1 MANAQVVW
9 DALRKNGLSEIFT
22 AAFMGN
28 LYAESGLIPNNME
41 NGYEGTYNDTS
52 YTNAVNNKSY
62 SRDSFI
68 NDSIGYGLAQWTYWS
83 RKQGLYDATV
93 ARGISI
99 ADLSAQLSY
108 LFTESEYKST
118 VSALNSLSASNKQN
132 LDVCTETVCWT
143 FENPGIP
150 HMDTRKKAAKS
161 YYETYAGRSVNASSS
176 SSSSSVPARTRPQV
190 YLQWDSRWGGISFE
204 NASNPGATIAT
215 SACGPT
221 CAAMVIATIANSSV
235 TPETTCWYAQHFPTE
250 GSGSYRGRWS
260 SGVDPEFYASIFSHY
275 GISSS
280 LVYSYSSAIE
290 AIGQGKMV
298 ITNVGPGLWTSAGH
312 WILPYGLTDGGK
324 TILVNDPNSE
334 SSNKTRASVDTFKRD
349 AGDGPFIIINTPWTS
364 ATPSA
369 SDVDG
374 ALGYTGGGAVSNS
387 TAASGVN
394 YSIEYKEVTA
404 EVKTSHIVTADADA
418 NALRTRANNLLT
430 TPTLVESPFIWLKIG
445 DFTFGSY
452 SKEGSFDKVNSSVS
466 VTYPN
471 YMTSIQITK
480 VNGQV
485 NQYVIN
491 MTYQIRNGDD
501 PNLLDKIFSSVGY
514 GTVLISYGDWNASK
528 FAYKEE
534 EAIIT
539 KLDTVVDFANS
550 RINYTLYCT
559 SNALVLSAGYHNFPS
574 DGTPVKPSE
583 EIRKLIFNDAD
594 TYHLREV
601 FNGFQDETFF
611 HKCVAGDDVAVEI
624 ETKNGIDVLSYIN
637 YLVTCMSPTSTP
649 KSSPIRDANYYLTIC
664 EDKERGTYF
673 TVKKVSSSEG
683 IMSLNN
689 TNVYEVDVGYPGD
702 TMVTSFKINN
712 DNSWS
717 LLYNYSESINAKDY
731 TYNVDADGNIYNTY
745 SPGVTTSSK
754 YLRTTETQ
762 RNWWTQM
769 TQFPVTAVLTIK
781 GLLRPAMLMSYVR
794 VNALFYGLRHVSSG
808 LYIIT
813 KQVDTIDASGY
824 RTQLSLTRVAGD
836 LDVIVTEKKTITK
849 QIPVRTTSS
858 SSSSPSYTN
867 SAYSGSSPES
877 VSSGTDYVPS
887 TVSGFSPR
895 VTAPEE
901 GNKFYN
907 NWQDGGYNT
916 CIRGNENGKT
926 GHVGLTAL
934 PNCTGYAIGRFN
946 EIIGSW
952 KYDLYHN
959 AVDFVDDARDLGLQV
974 SSGSP
979 QVGAILCW
987 GYNGGGAG
995 HVAVVEKVNSDGS
1008 ILISQ
1013 SGWSNQNIFWTEE
1026 LSKGEWASYSGR
1038 YFRGFIYNPG
1048 VTSKST
1054 SIRDLANAQG
1064 NSVASYY

>member
-1 MANAQVVW
+1 MSNAQVVW

-52 YTNAVNNKSY
+52 YTKAINNKTY

-68 NDSIGYGLAQWTYWS
+68 YDSIGYGLAQWTYWS
-83 RKQGLYDATV
+83 RKRDLYDFTV
-93 ARGISI
+93 GRGISI

-108 LFTESEYKST
+108 LVTESEYANT
-118 VSALNSLSASNKQN
+118 VSALNALSSADKQN
-132 LDVCTETVCWT
+132 IDVCTETVCWV
-143 FENPGIP
+143 FENPSAAYA
-150 HMDTRKKAAKS
+150 HLDTRKRAARDYYKNFTGRDINAQSQQSAQQQATTKRNNLVTVALSCVNKTKS
-161 YYETYAGRSVNASSS
+161 QLGITVGDWCAAFVRYCLQQAGIPAPDSFPDGSGVYYADNYFLFCEDIGFGKQLEPSQLQPGDLYFYPTGNYGYGHIGIVVEKTSSGYITVEGNTTCPDGKHSDFTTVEKKNRS
-176 SSSSSVPARTRPQV
+176 
-190 YLQWDSRWGGISFE
+190 I
-204 NASNPGATIAT
+204 GATAGGVRITAGG
-215 SACGPT
+215 SA
-221 CAAMVIATIANSSV
+221 AV
-235 TPETTCWYAQHFPTE
+235 
-250 GSGSYRGRWS
+250 
-260 SGVDPEFYASIFSHY
+260 
-275 GISSS
+275 
-280 LVYSYSSAIE
+280 
-290 AIGQGKMV
+290 
-298 ITNVGPGLWTSAGH
+298 
-312 WILPYGLTDGGK
+312 
-324 TILVNDPNSE
+324 
-334 SSNKTRASVDTFKRD
+334 
-349 AGDGPFIIINTPWTS
+349 
-364 ATPSA
+364 
-369 SDVDG
+369 
-374 ALGYTGGGAVSNS
+374 ALNGGAVSNS
-387 TAASGVN
+387 TAASGIN

-514 GTVLISYGDWNASK
+514 GTVYISYGDWNASK

-539 KLDTVVDFANS
+539 KLDTSVDFANS
-550 RINYTLYCT
+550 RINYTLHCT
-559 SNALVLSAGYHNFPS
+559 SNALVLSAGYHNFTS
-574 DGTPVKPSE
+574 DGTPVKPSKA
-583 EIRKLIFNDAD
+583 IHDLIFDNAD

-611 HKCVAGDDVAVEI
+611 WECVAGDDVAVEI

-664 EDKERGTYF
+664 EDRDRGTYF

-689 TNVYEVDVGYPGD
+689 TDVYEVDVGYPGD

-712 DNSWS
+712 NNSWS
-717 LLYNYSESINAKDY
+717 LLYNYSENINAKDY

-824 RTQLSLTRVAGD
+824 RTTLSLTRVAGD
-836 LDVIVTEKKTITK
+836 LDVIVTEKKMVTK
-849 QIPVRTTSS
+849 QIPVRATSS
-858 SSSSPSYTN
+858 SGSLSRSTAN
-867 SAYSGSSPES
+867 SAYSGSAPES
-877 VSSGTDYVPS
+877 VS
-887 TVSGFSPR
+887 
-895 VTAPEE
+895 A
-901 GNKFYN
+901 GNS
-907 NWQDGGYNT
+907 GGYIPPASNSNLVSFALS
-916 CIRGNENGKT
+916 C
-926 GHVGLTAL
+926 VGV
-934 PNCTGYAIGRFN
+934 
-946 EIIGSW
+946 S
-952 KYDLYHN
+952 KYDLGKQGSN
-959 AVDFVDDARDLGLQV
+959 DTGQIIKWVGNDNWCAAFVKYCLVNTGTKIPYFPDGSGDYYADNYFLFCEETGLGLQLEPTELQPGDLWFLPTGNYGYGHIGIV
-974 SSGSP
+974 VGRDSGGYTTVEGNTSP
-979 QVGAILCW
+979 DNTVVQKK
-987 GYNGGGAG
+987 YRSFSQTSGG
-995 HVAVVEKVNSDGS
+995 VR
-1008 ILISQ
+1008 L
-1013 SGWSNQNIFWTEE
+1013 
-1026 LSKGEWASYSGR
+1026 Y
-1038 YFRGFIYNPG
+1038 
-1048 VTSKST
+1048 SKS
-1054 SIRDLANAQG
+1054 SAIRDLAEAEG
-1064 NSVASYY
+1064 HDVASYY